1 MFRRGRKYSLR
12 FEDIK
17 RIEYSGVPW
26 CRAFDTLLIHTSNE
40 TLYVKYT
47 FNDYETI
54 WVLLL
59 ERFSRAVPTAI
70 IDTNISLRK

>member
-1 MFRRGRKYSLR
+1 M
-12 FEDIK
+12 EDIK

-40 TLYVKYT
+40 TLYVEYT

-54 WVLLL
+54 W
-59 ERFSRAVPTAI
+59 ATASGALFTSSSYCYYRYQHI
-70 IDTNISLRK
+70 VEEITK